1 MRISDWSS
9 DVCSSDLKGGERLPR
24 SGVADQMNMDGRR
37 AVAVNDVQAIVT
49 EAGRD
54 GVEVSRW
61 PAVEARKCRRGRQ
74 PDPAG
79 IGVRRPAYR
88 AVGSSETGA
97 HREIARPQ
105 TGRGTCWARV
115 GKNGK

>member
-61 PAVEARKCRRGRQ
+61 LAVEARKRRRGRQ
-74 PDPAG
+74 QDRAG
-79 IGVRRPAYR
+79 IGFRRPEYR
-88 AVGSSETGA
+88 GVGRCEIGA
-97 HREIARPQ
+97 HREDRKS
-105 TGRGTCWARV
+105 TRL
-115 GKNGK
+115 NSSH

>member
-24 SGVADQMNMDGRR
+24 PGVADQMNMDGRR

-49 EAGRD
+49 EAGSD

-61 PAVEARKCRRGRQ
+61 LAVEDRKRRRGRQ
-74 PDPAG
+74 QDRPG
-79 IGVRRPAYR
+79 NGFQRTNFRGVGRR
-88 AVGSSETGA
+88 GTGG
-97 HREIARPQ
+97 HRETTTTEKPRQLTQLPCHQ
-105 TGRGTCWARV
+105 P
-115 GKNGK
+115 